1 MNAAYMLKTVNADF
15 TSHGGFRWPRR
26 GKVVAPDWDPEPVCG
41 GGLHGLLWGEGDGGL
56 LDWSDDAVWLV
67 CKIDAD
73 TAVDLGG
80 KIKVPEA
87 TVAHAGTRKTA
98 TAFLAAHAPGRSIVG
113 GTATAGHR
121 GAATAGHGGTAKA
134 GYGGTA
140 TAGYGGT
147 ATAGLDGTATAGY
160 GGTATAGH
168 DGTATAGDFGTA
180 TAGDGGTATAGYGGT
195 ATAGDGGTATAG
207 HGGTATAGLDG
218 TIVVRWQDGNRWRL
232 AVGYIGEADL
242 EPNVPYRCDDN
253 GRLVRADGAK

>member
-41 GGLHGLLWGEGDGGL
+41 GGLHGLLWGEGDGRL

-121 GAATAGHGGTAKA
+121 GTATAGHR
-134 GYGGTA
+134 
-140 TAGYGGT
+140 GT
-147 ATAGLDGTATAGY
+147 ATAGLDGTATAG
-160 GGTATAGH
+160 H
-168 DGTATAGDFGTA
+168 
-180 TAGDGGTATAGYGGT
+180 GGT
-195 ATAGDGGTATAG
+195 ATAGDG
-207 HGGTATAGLDG
+207 G

>member
-41 GGLHGLLWGEGDGGL
+41 GGLHGLLWGEGDGRL

-113 GTATAGHR
+113 GTATAR
-121 GAATAGHGGTAKA
+121 
-134 GYGGTA
+134 
-140 TAGYGGT
+140 
-147 ATAGLDGTATAGY
+147 DFGTATAGY

-168 DGTATAGDFGTA
+168 RGTATAGLD
-180 TAGDGGTATAGYGGT
+180 
-195 ATAGDGGTATAG
+195 GTATAG
-207 HGGTATAGLDG
+207 HGGTATAGDGG

>member
-121 GAATAGHGGTAKA
+121 G
-134 GYGGTA
+134 TA
-140 TAGYGGT
+140 TAGDFGK
-147 ATAGLDGTATAGY
+147 ATAGD
-160 GGTATAGH
+160 

-180 TAGDGGTATAGYGGT
+180 TAGHGGT
-195 ATAGDGGTATAG
+195 ATAGDG
-207 HGGTATAGLDG
+207 G

>member
-1 MNAAYMLKTVNADF
+1 MLKTVNADF

-41 GGLHGLLWGEGDGGL
+41 GGLHGLLWGEGDGRL

-121 GAATAGHGGTAKA
+121 GTATAGHR
-134 GYGGTA
+134 
-140 TAGYGGT
+140 
-147 ATAGLDGTATAGY
+147 GTATAGY

-168 DGTATAGDFGTA
+168 RGTATAGDFGKA

-195 ATAGDGGTATAG
+195 ATAGHRGTATAG
-207 HGGTATAGLDG
+207 DGG